1 MATNSANKTHDN
13 TPRRGIET
21 CLNGA
26 TFVFDK
32 TNILQVPLD
41 NMHYFHMHFYFCQKT
56 HAVQNFENENY

>member
-1 MATNSANKTHDN
+1 MATNSANKTHDH

-41 NMHYFHMHFYFCQKT
+41 NMH
-56 HAVQNFENENY
+56 